1 MNKIKTGDTP
11 LPFETYD
18 FTGEK
23 IKLNDYKGKKIHLSF
38 FRDASCPFC
47 NLRLNQLIQN
57 HIKFKNNNIE
67 VITFF
72 ASTKDIILKY
82 ANGHKAPFSII
93 PDPELKIYNLYG
105 VETSFK
111 AKLKTMGK
119 PKKAFKAIT
128 SEYFNL
134 RSLTTIDIV
143 PAEFMINEI
152 FKIDKAFYGK
162 DFGDHIH
169 LDDILNWN
177 V

>member
-1 MNKIKTGDTP
+1 MNRLKTGEAP
-11 LPFETYD
+11 RPFETHD

-57 HIKFKNNNIE
+57 HDKFKNSNIE

-72 ASTKDIILKY
+72 ASTKDIILKF
-82 ANGHKAPFSII
+82 ANGHKAPFPII
-93 PDPELKIYNLYG
+93 PDPDLKIYDLYSL
-105 VETSFK
+105 ETSFK

-119 PKKAFKAIT
+119 PKKALKAIT
-128 SEYFNL
+128 SEFFNL

-143 PAEFMINEI
+143 PAEFMINGN
-152 FKIDKAFYGK
+152 FKVDKAFYGN
-162 DFGDHIH
+162 DFGDHIP

-177 V
+177 A